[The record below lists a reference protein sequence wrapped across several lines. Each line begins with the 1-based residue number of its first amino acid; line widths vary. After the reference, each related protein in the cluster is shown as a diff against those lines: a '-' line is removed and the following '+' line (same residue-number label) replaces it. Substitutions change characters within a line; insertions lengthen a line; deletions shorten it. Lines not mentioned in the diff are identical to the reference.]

1 MIFIK
6 SKAFCYEI
14 CVTNYPKEIGIQPRI
29 NIDLSLEKIYH
40 YQGNDLVERFFG
52 EHFLYYLESQMSE
65 RNLRQTK
72 MLELIRMNNGAT
84 ISLLKSEFGVSVV
97 TVRKDLE
104 ELERDGLI
112 VRKFGGAVPSQSG
125 DPLESFNV
133 RSRLNHKEKQ
143 LIGKTAAG
151 LINSMD
157 SVIIDAGS
165 TTLEIVRHM
174 RHGIP
179 ITLITPALNVAM
191 EACAMPNTTVILPG
205 GGVLD
210 HFTLSLGGA
219 EAEESIAR
227 LHADKVFL
235 GVRGIDFEHGLTD
248 TDTRRIRL
256 KQTMIRSSQQVIVV
270 ADSSKIGKS
279 SLIDIAPLNV
289 VSAIVT
295 DNRIDPSLA
304 YDLTKR
310 GIQIHLSSE

>member
-1 MIFIK
+1 
-6 SKAFCYEI
+6 
-14 CVTNYPKEIGIQPRI
+14 
-29 NIDLSLEKIYH
+29 
-40 YQGNDLVERFFG
+40 
-52 EHFLYYLESQMSE
+52 MSG
-65 RNLRQTK
+65 RNQRQAK
-72 MLELIRMNNGAT
+72 MLEMIRVKNGAT

-97 TVRKDLE
+97 TVRKDLD

-133 RSRLNHKEKQ
+133 RSRLYSKEKQ

-165 TTLEIVRHM
+165 TTLEIVRHL
-174 RHGIP
+174 RHGMP
-179 ITLITPALNVAM
+179 FTLITPALNVAI
-191 EACAMPNTTVILPG
+191 EACAMPNTTVIMPG

-219 EAEESIAR
+219 EAEESFAR

-235 GVRGIDFEHGLTD
+235 GVRGIDFEHGLMD

-256 KQTMIRSSQQVIVV
+256 KQTMIRASHQVIVV
-270 ADSSKIGKS
+270 ADSSKIGKA

-289 VSAIVT
+289 VSIIVT
-295 DNRIDPSLA
+295 DSGISSSTVEN
-304 YDLTKR
+304 LTKM
-310 GIQIHLSSE
+310 GIQVYISRDGD